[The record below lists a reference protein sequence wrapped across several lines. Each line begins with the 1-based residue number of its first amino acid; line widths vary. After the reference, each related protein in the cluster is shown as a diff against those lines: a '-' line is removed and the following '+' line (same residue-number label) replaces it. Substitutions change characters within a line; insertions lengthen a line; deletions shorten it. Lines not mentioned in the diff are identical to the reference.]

1 MATILLDNAAGH
13 EILVNAYASTTDTG
27 ISAALNGAHTRG
39 VDIPAGRTARRPA
52 RANRRPGC
60 FPLLT
65 AAAIPALE
73 RYHEGLVRI
82 DFAIERVDGRD
93 LLPAETELAQ

>member
-39 VDIPAGRTARRPA
+39 VDIPAGRTASRPA

-60 FPLLT
+60 F
-65 AAAIPALE
+65 
-73 RYHEGLVRI
+73 R
-82 DFAIERVDGRD
+82 F
-93 LLPAETELAQ
+93 LPPRRSPR